1 MKHRIKNFVSI
12 IIAASMLLS
21 LIPLTSAALDDEFA
35 GFETLEEVPFE
46 FELEPGDLPWEELG
60 TATLAASDIPACIS
74 PALAEA
80 RGHVN
85 RLYQQEPDDY
95 TVMFQNRDGSKT
107 IYVFSYPVK
116 STGMSMNTTAAIQV
130 NGSAISFAS
139 GNIITSRIGVDLFD
153 YNIGYCEIQTFF
165 GGMLTA
171 DGVNITEDARGW
183 ARSESSAG
191 NLVYNMSGAA
201 AAEYNMNISAD
212 ANATL
217 VPGITITPIDPT
229 PSGGITVMAITYSEL
244 AGIMCFK
251 NVSTNQYL
259 TLSSSSSPYLTT
271 SSSIVNPYSRWI
283 VYYDAD
289 WGYIFANLSDTVNTY
304 IGKMSSQSN
313 TLSIGSKDEITYLWG
328 ISIVSSA
335 NSTVTIADN
344 NHAISS
350 NGSLVTKSWSLS
362 NAPSSCQW
370 TIVNHHPAVF
380 VSGINP
386 TSSTRIE
393 QSGVA
398 FTFDYTFSGSS
409 PTYYEIDL
417 YSASNDQPF
426 TKFYEDDEYW
436 CTINTPGVY
445 SVYYKDSVTGT
456 RSENFT
462 LIIFDIPN
470 FTISNSLAEATYSIQ
485 PIDAPTKYLTMN
497 VSADGVTS
505 LEVEEYNITEQP
517 FTGQHGAIYNNSY
530 ESWKQLSRSFTIA
543 YSTTLSSKY
552 KISSILT
559 TSQYDVPPRSA
570 ISDVSYSGDPYS
582 LTNVTNKSNSLNI
595 THTTVGLTT
604 QSELGTDLT
613 VLNVGDYFLIFSTT
627 TDSNNILN
635 NKALKYVEANNS
647 IVADTFD
654 SSDTGFMWSVKQT
667 GINAPLIRQTQ
678 KYICGAAT
686 FLQVLYGA
694 GIGEQVA
701 STVNPN
707 KGLHSQ
713 ISTLAYS
720 RESGKT
726 ETILPY
732 YQSQQNDGSWDAGT
746 NQSVFAESINEYS
759 LFVGNASG
767 QYGRYI
773 IRNKQNVL
781 QNGVSNSE
789 IKSKIAFSLSK
800 GWAPFVLTRAGGAPY
815 KYDSGEA
822 HYVCIIGLVEYVD
835 TNNSLQSY
843 VIVSNCHY
851 TDKVLGIYAI
861 PFDEFCDNI
870 SELFY
875 YY

>member
-1 MKHRIKNFVSI
+1 MKHRIKNFVSL

-153 YNIGYCEIQTFF
+153 YNIGYCEVQTFY

-171 DGVNITEDARGW
+171 DGVNITDDARGW
-183 ARSESSAG
+183 TRSESSAG

-201 AAEYNMNISAD
+201 AAEYNMNISAT

-244 AGIMCFK
+244 AGLMSFK
-251 NVSTNQYL
+251 SVSNNKYL
-259 TLSSSSSPYLTT
+259 TLTT
-271 SSSIVNPYSRWI
+271 SSTPSLTTSASLIVKYSQWI
-283 VYYDAD
+283 VQFDATF
-289 WGYIFANLSDTVNTY
+289 GYILANASNVPNTF
-304 IGKMSSQSN
+304 IGTTSGQN
-313 TLSIGSKDEITYLWG
+313 VLSIGS
-328 ISIVSSA
+328 ISELNCVFGLTIVSSGD
-335 NSTVTIADN
+335 STVTIGYDN
-344 NHAISS
+344 LA
-350 NGSLVTKSWSLS
+350 LDPLLS
-362 NAPSSCQW
+362 IYENNPEDDAFPTACEW
-370 TIVNHHPAVF
+370 RIVNHHSVVL
-380 VSGINP
+380 VSGINS

-398 FTFDYTFSGSS
+398 FMFGYTFSGQS
-409 PTYYEIDL
+409 PTYYDIDL
-417 YSASNDQPF
+417 CSASNDQPF

-582 LTNVTNKSNSLNI
+582 LTNVTNMSNSLNI

-613 VLNVGDYFLIFSTT
+613 VLNVGGYFLIFSTT

-732 YQSQQNDGSWDAGT
+732 YQSQKNDGSWDAGT
-746 NQSVFAESINEYS
+746 NQNEFAESINEYS